1 MCVYCGTPVHM
12 TYIHTYIHLA
22 APVVG
27 ILERLGGAV
36 FFDFS
41 SSSTTTAL
49 SSHVVVRVTHG
60 DTYHHTTRWNSDCW
74 HYWSLKWV
82 HFATNHEERHST
94 QVGWTYRNWWYNVRK
109 TQTRFFWFLRFY
121 VAIVRF
127 SSHRLFVTYRIH
139 RIYLVECAGGAD
151 TCSWSA
157 ILTTIAEEIKRNLTC
172 GLIKKRNLENTIR
185 CSLGFGVLSWFHN
198 DNGRIYAKNDI

>member
-1 MCVYCGTPVHM
+1 MYSILNFAYKDVAWGSVKKR
-12 TYIHTYIHLA
+12 TYVLNI
-22 APVVG
+22 
-27 ILERLGGAV
+27 
-36 FFDFS
+36 FS
-41 SSSTTTAL
+41 HFSHPPLTTAL
-49 SSHVVVRVTHG
+49 SSHVVVVVTHG
-60 DTYHHTTRWNSDCW
+60 GTNHHTTQWNSDYW
-74 HYWSLKWV
+74 YHWSLKWV

-94 QVGWTYRNWWYNVRK
+94 QGGWTYRNWWYNVRK

-157 ILTTIAEEIKRNLTC
+157 ILTTIAEEIKRKLT
-172 GLIKKRNLENTIR
+172 GSHKKKTVI
-185 CSLGFGVLSWFHN
+185 
-198 DNGRIYAKNDI
+198 

>member
-1 MCVYCGTPVHM
+1 M
-12 TYIHTYIHLA
+12 
-22 APVVG
+22 G
-27 ILERLGGAV
+27 ILEGLVGLY
-36 FFDFS
+36 FS
-41 SSSTTTAL
+41 TFPHPPLTTAL

-127 SSHRLFVTYRIH
+127 TSHRRFFTYRIH

-157 ILTTIAEEIKRNLTC
+157 ILTTIAEEIKWKLTRSH
-172 GLIKKRNLENTIR
+172 KK
-185 CSLGFGVLSWFHN
+185 
-198 DNGRIYAKNDI
+198 KP